1 MLWTQQFGPVNTV
14 CAQKWKR
21 ICHWSKLNYLM
32 KSVSS
37 LLFQVLYG
45 NTQAEVHF
53 KNYIKQSWLILQSVF
68 TFETVFIPRHFFHC
82 SVRLSSASRAIHWRS
97 CHTQMK
103 TYSLK
108 PPLSYNYLLAARFSK
123 DSWHRRLV
131 MHLHWWFTW
140 STTAECS
147 HSISTA
153 VDFWK
158 SACCCLLHSPVA
170 VQQVVTSFVQ
180 ICMLMMSSAWRPVED
195 GNIQPIQLV
204 NSYIQNVTVNNACQQ

>member
-1 MLWTQQFGPVNTV
+1 MPLKQIKLFNEVCFITAISSPLWEYT
-14 CAQKWKR
+14 
-21 ICHWSKLNYLM
+21 
-32 KSVSS
+32 
-37 LLFQVLYG
+37 
-45 NTQAEVHF
+45 
-53 KNYIKQSWLILQSVF
+53 SWG
-68 TFETVFIPRHFFHC
+68 TFEELYKAIVADTTICFHIWDNFHTTALLSLQCSPFISITRYTLALM
-82 SVRLSSASRAIHWRS
+82 SYTDEDIVLN
-97 CHTQMK
+97 
-103 TYSLK
+103 
-108 PPLSYNYLLAARFSK
+108 PLYRTSKYLLAARFSK

>member
-1 MLWTQQFGPVNTV
+1 MLLTQQFGPVNTV

-21 ICHWSKLNYLM
+21 ICHWSKLSYLM

-45 NTQAEVHF
+45 SMRAEVHL
-53 KNYIKQSWLILQSVF
+53 KYYIKQSWLILQSVF

-82 SVRLSSASRAIHWRS
+82 SVRLSSASRAHVIHRWK
-97 CHTQMK
+97 HTV
-103 TYSLK
+103 LK
-108 PPLSYNYLLAARFSK
+108 PPLSYKYLLAARFSK

-131 MHLHWWFTW
+131 MHLHWRFTW

-170 VQQVVTSFVQ
+170 VQPVVTSFVQ
-180 ICMLMMSSAWRPVED
+180 IWMLMMSSAWRPLED
-195 GNIQPIQLV
+195 GNIQA
-204 NSYIQNVTVNNACQQ
+204 NSIS